1 MQHMEEKNLQPM
13 PYGTV
18 GWPLRYGRNPK
29 STSLEGTQRDFIKVY
44 WKLREKASNI
54 DWNVF
59 EILVWSIWN
68 NRNLLKHEGT
78 CKADKTIVRDAK
90 RYVEEFRQGTTSSNH
105 TP

>member
-1 MQHMEEKNLQPM
+1 MAFEVWKESKINFPR
-13 PYGTV
+13 
-18 GWPLRYGRNPK
+18 WNN
-29 STSLEGTQRDFIKVY
+29 TQRDFIKVY
-44 WKLREKASNI
+44 WKLREEASNI